1 MKKKEL
7 DAMNV
12 GDEVID
18 KKNGRFTFTGMNE
31 KSFYMFKG
39 KKSGAIIGMSSG
51 YAMSELE
58 VVK

>member
-18 KKNGRFTFTGMNE
+18 KKNRRFTFTGTNE
-31 KSFYMFKG
+31 NSFYMFKG
-39 KKSGAIIGMSSG
+39 KKSGSVIGMTRSVV
-51 YAMSELE
+51 MDELE

>member
-18 KKNGRFTFTGMNE
+18 KKNRRFTFTGMNE

-39 KKSGAIIGMSSG
+39 KSRERSSECLQD
-51 YAMSELE
+51 MPCPN
-58 VVK
+58 